1 MNGTIKKWKTLS
13 RKELLNHPRMNV
25 VEDEVELPSGDRTS
39 YIRHAPGAPASATV
53 VAIND
58 ADEILLQREYSY
70 PLDDI
75 LWQLPGGQVHAGE
88 DIVDA
93 AKRELA
99 EESGYT
105 GNDCEVLGWYYMAP
119 RRSDQRQY
127 IVVIRDLS
135 EVPRNND
142 PEEIIENH
150 WVYIGDVR
158 RMIREGQ
165 CTNGYMLAA
174 LNLWFQNQM
183 VQ

>member
-1 MNGTIKKWKTLS
+1 MDKSIKKWKTLS
-13 RKELLNHPRMNV
+13 RRELLNHPRMQV
-25 VEDEVELPSGDRTS
+25 VEDEVELPDGSKTS
-39 YIRHAPGAPASATV
+39 YIRMAPGATESATV
-53 VAIND
+53 IAIND

-70 PLDDI
+70 PPDEVM
-75 LWQLPGGQVHAGE
+75 WQLPGGEMNPGE
-88 DIVDA
+88 DVITA

-105 GNDCEVLGWYYMAP
+105 GSECEVLGSFYLSH
-119 RRSDQRQY
+119 RRSERRQY
-127 IVVIRDLS
+127 VVVIRGLS
-135 EVPRNND
+135 EVKKDGD

-174 LNLWFQNQM
+174 LNLWFQSQM